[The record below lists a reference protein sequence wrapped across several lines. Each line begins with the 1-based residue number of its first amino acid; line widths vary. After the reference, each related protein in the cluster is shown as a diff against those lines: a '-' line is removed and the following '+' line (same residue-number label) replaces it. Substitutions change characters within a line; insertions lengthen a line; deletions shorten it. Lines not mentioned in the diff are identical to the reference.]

1 MKPLTPTFAIVCLL
15 TFTYATGQAPPDYSA
30 LCKEKMKKIA
40 ALAGQWEGE
49 ASVSTGPA
57 PAMVITQKEDV
68 QFKIDSTVLV
78 IEGTGTRDGSVVFN
92 AYAVINFN
100 VRSQAY
106 ELRSYLKDGHST
118 DAYFKFLGENKFEWG
133 FEIPGNAGRVRY
145 TITLNDTGNTW
156 REVGEFSRDAVA
168 WMKFMEMALLKK
180 D

>member
-15 TFTYATGQAPPDYSA
+15 AFTYATGQAPPDYSA

-68 QFKIDSTVLV
+68 QFKIDRTVLV

-106 ELRSYLKDGHST
+106 ELRSYLKMATQLMPISSSLERTNLSGDLKSQAMPAEC
-118 DAYFKFLGENKFEWG
+118 D
-133 FEIPGNAGRVRY
+133 IPLLLMIQETPGGRSANFRA
-145 TITLNDTGNTW
+145 TP
-156 REVGEFSRDAVA
+156 
-168 WMKFMEMALLKK
+168 
-180 D
+180 